1 MKERTSKIVA
11 ELFAPRDALEG
22 IRESAL
28 QAGELLRDSFAG
40 GGKLL
45 VCGNGGSWADG
56 EHIVGELMKGFLLKR
71 PLPDDAKR
79 MLTLLW
85 GDEGR
90 AIGEVLQGALP
101 AISLGSHGALMT
113 AFAND
118 ADGRFAFAQQAMGY
132 ARPGDVA
139 LGISTSGNAE
149 NVRFA
154 LMAAKSRG
162 ASTVA
167 LTGADGGLLAKY
179 ADCCIRVPDR
189 RTFRVQEH
197 HLRIYHFLCAFVE
210 SELFDE

>member
-1 MKERTSKIVA
+1 
-11 ELFAPRDALEG
+11 
-22 IRESAL
+22 
-28 QAGELLRDSFAG
+28 
-40 GGKLL
+40 
-45 VCGNGGSWADG
+45 
-56 EHIVGELMKGFLLKR
+56 LKR

-90 AIGEVLQGALP
+90 TIGEALQGALP

>member
-11 ELFAPRDALEG
+11 ELFAPGDALEG

-71 PLPDDAKR
+71 PLLEDAKSELVR
-79 MLTLLW
+79 LW

-90 AIGEVLQGALP
+90 VIAAALQGALP

-132 ARPGDVA
+132 ALPGDVA

-162 ASTVA
+162 ATTVA
-167 LTGADGGLLAKY
+167 LTGSDGGLLARFS
-179 ADCCIRVPDR
+179 DCCIRVPDK